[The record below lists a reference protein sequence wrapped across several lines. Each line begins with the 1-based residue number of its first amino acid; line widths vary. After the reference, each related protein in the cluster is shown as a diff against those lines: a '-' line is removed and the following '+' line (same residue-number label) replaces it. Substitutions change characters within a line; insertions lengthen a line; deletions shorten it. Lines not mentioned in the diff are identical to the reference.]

1 MLAALFAAALI
12 AAAPVQDTARGV
24 IRGTVQSDPSGL
36 PVALAV
42 GEAGSGPRTMVGM
55 ADSAGRY
62 SLRVGAGWQMVR
74 VRHLEHAPQE
84 MQVLVPAGGEVV
96 LDVALELRPIALA
109 PVRVHGLGDP
119 RADSIAVPSTD
130 VSYLIGHRTLGEGS
144 GLSGALGQEYEP
156 PAEPDGD
163 DGDALYVR
171 GSAGM
176 LQLVLL
182 DGAPVYAPFHTGG
195 LLEAFEPGVLGSA
208 RLYLGGAPAR
218 YDGGLSY
225 VMDLST
231 RGGNGDGHSGAGA
244 VDMMSAR
251 GRAEGPLADGAR
263 YLVSARTVHGAS
275 MTQLESEPFP
285 YRFGDALAR
294 LDVPTQFGAL
304 SITGFMNRE
313 GVRIDTAGP
322 GDGHARW
329 GNLATSIRWRGRL
342 RGADAELTVAGGRF
356 DANLPQRDSA
366 RLLELEWQQERLRLG
381 LDLASDLRGGVRLRY
396 GASLDRTWFRHIAT
410 VPEEYRLLLYS
421 RGAGSAAGGYVDASW
436 QPARRVVLRGGLRGD
451 HFSVGQ
457 VAKVA
462 PRASATWLVS
472 DGAALT
478 LAAGRY
484 HQYVR
489 VPRPSLQAGAPPRN
503 SADAIRVPTQI
514 AVASATHLSMTLDQ
528 ELVAGV
534 RLGLEG
540 FYKRFHG
547 LPLKDATVSHNSGV
561 DVWVRRTA
569 GEMTGWLGYSLSWGW
584 NSHEGMGT
592 SAEFL
597 GRQTVS
603 GGVRGPVWR
612 RTLLGLRVAYGDG
625 LAYTPVA
632 VGNQQALDGAS
643 LPVYQSGNSVRLE
656 SDAPLRGP
664 SADFLRVDAE
674 VSRTWTP
681 MVAGRRTQLTPYLK
695 VLNALESRDALFYRY
710 FAEGGNGARLQ
721 PVSTLPVVPVVGVA
735 WHF

>member
-1 MLAALFAAALI
+1 MLTALFAAALI
-12 AAAPVQDTARGV
+12 AAAPAQDTGRGV

-42 GEAGSGPRTMVGM
+42 VEAESGPRTVVGM

-62 SLRVGAGWQMVR
+62 ALRVGAGWQVVR

-84 MQVLVPAGGEVV
+84 MQVLVPSGGEVV

-109 PVRVHGLGDP
+109 PVRVQRLGDP

-130 VSYLIGHRTLGEGS
+130 VSYLIGHRTLGEGG
-144 GLSGALGQEYEP
+144 GLDGALGQEYEP
-156 PAEPDGD
+156 GTEPGGD
-163 DGDALYVR
+163 DGEALYVR

-195 LLEAFEPGVLGSA
+195 LMETFEPGVLGSA

-294 LDVPTQFGAL
+294 VDLPTQVGAL

-313 GVRIDTAGP
+313 RVRIDTAGP
-322 GDGHARW
+322 RDGHARW
-329 GNLATSIRWRGRL
+329 GNLASSIRWRGRL
-342 RGADAELTVAGGRF
+342 KGADAELTVAGGRF
-356 DANLPQRDSA
+356 DADLPQRDSG
-366 RLLELEWQQERLRLG
+366 RLLQLEWEQERLRLG
-381 LDLASDLRGGVRLRY
+381 LDLASDLRGVRLRY
-396 GASLDRTWFRHIAT
+396 GASLDRTWFRHVAT
-410 VPEEYRLLLYS
+410 VPAEYRLLLYS

-436 QPARRVVLRGGLRGD
+436 QPAGRVVLRGGLRAD
-451 HFSVGQ
+451 YFSVGQ

-503 SADAIRVPTQI
+503 SADAVRVPTQL
-514 AVASATHLSMTLDQ
+514 AVASATHLSMALDQ

-547 LPLKDATVSHNSGV
+547 LPLKDATVSHNSGM
-561 DVWVRRTA
+561 DAWVRRTA

-584 NSHEGMGT
+584 NSHEGLGT

-603 GGVRGPVWR
+603 GGIRGPVWR
-612 RTLLGLRVAYGDG
+612 RTLLGVRVAYGDG
-625 LAYTPVA
+625 LAYTPVG
-632 VGNQQALDGAS
+632 VRQEVLDGAS
-643 LPVYQSGNSVRLE
+643 LPAYQSGNSVRLD

-710 FAEGGNGARLQ
+710 FAEGENGSTLQ
-721 PVSTLPVVPVVGVA
+721 PVSTLPVVPVVGVS
-735 WHF
+735 WQF

>member
-1 MLAALFAAALI
+1 
-12 AAAPVQDTARGV
+12 
-24 IRGTVQSDPSGL
+24 
-36 PVALAV
+36 
-42 GEAGSGPRTMVGM
+42 
-55 ADSAGRY
+55 
-62 SLRVGAGWQMVR
+62 
-74 VRHLEHAPQE
+74 
-84 MQVLVPAGGEVV
+84 
-96 LDVALELRPIALA
+96 
-109 PVRVHGLGDP
+109 
-119 RADSIAVPSTD
+119 
-130 VSYLIGHRTLGEGS
+130 
-144 GLSGALGQEYEP
+144 
-156 PAEPDGD
+156 
-163 DGDALYVR
+163 VR

-231 RGGNGDGHSGAGA
+231 RGGNGGGHSGAGA

-251 GRAEGPLADGAR
+251 GRAEGPLGGGAR

-294 LDVPTQFGAL
+294 VDVPTRGGAL
-304 SITGFMNRE
+304 SITGFVNRE

-329 GNLATSIRWRGRL
+329 GNLATSLRWRGRL
-342 RGADAELTVAGGRF
+342 RGADAEFTVAGGRF
-356 DANLPQRDSA
+356 DANLPLRDSA
-366 RLLELEWQQERLRLG
+366 RLLEMEWQQERLRLG

-396 GASLDRTWFRHIAT
+396 GASFDRTWFRHVAT

-503 SADAIRVPTQI
+503 SADAVRVPTQI

-547 LPLKDATVSHNSGV
+547 LPLKDGNVSHNSGM

-569 GEMTGWLGYSLSWGW
+569 GEVTGWLGYSLSWGW

-632 VGNQQALDGAS
+632 MGGREALDGGS
-643 LPVYQSGNSVRLE
+643 LPVYQSGNSVRLD

-710 FAEGGNGARLQ
+710 FAEGDSGARLQ